1 MHKVT
6 QSGTQTTAG
15 GVMDV
20 FGFVSL
26 DVGPSHTDLT
36 VFVHVHYL
44 RQFIHY
50 SSVVLPLLP

>member
-1 MHKVT
+1 
-6 QSGTQTTAG
+6 
-15 GVMDV
+15 MDV

-26 DVGPSHTDLT
+26 NAGPSHTDLT

-50 SSVVLPLLP
+50 SSVVLPLLPKRTPVCE